1 MKNRA
6 ESEKVLSI
14 FYIVRQRG
22 LRLGQGGL

>member
-14 FYIVRQRG
+14 FDIVWQRG